1 MFCSRCGKSL
11 EVGSRFCSG
20 CGAPQAPV
28 GDVYQGATYV
38 GPTTGYPGQI
48 MRPRYGRKI
57 AGVCAA
63 VARQFDMDPTL
74 VRVIAVILFLVY
86 GCGLLAYVIGWI
98 VIPEEPYALPMGY
111 PAPPPPPT
119 V

>member
-28 GDVYQGATYV
+28 GDVYQGATYA

-57 AGVCAA
+57 AGVC
-63 VARQFDMDPTL
+63 
-74 VRVIAVILFLVY
+74 AVILFLVY

>member
-1 MFCSRCGKSL
+1 
-11 EVGSRFCSG
+11 
-20 CGAPQAPV
+20 
-28 GDVYQGATYV
+28 
-38 GPTTGYPGQI
+38 
-48 MRPRYGRKI
+48 
-57 AGVCAA
+57 
-63 VARQFDMDPTL
+63 MDPTL